1 MISTNEIAD
10 QLWQSVRQQ
19 RTTALNASE
28 TASLIDQLRMN
39 RDRDT
44 LLAAPSDVLLLEV
57 HWRTERIPVPLCTHH
72 SFTTLCA
79 SLFAHLVLCS
89 ERAELTAADLR
100 EGMREFCAIS
110 AADADVCVVAPDG
123 GLIGGLSVVAHEMTP
138 AQVHAQLLDEGVD
151 FRYVWQIVDS
161 TIASGG
167 SGAGSGAGS
176 AVEGPDDDG
185 DDLSITPRRESLL
198 DDGITSPD
206 VTSLSVPNRGI
217 SSRLLLAPPPGT
229 DARRLS
235 KTKTRK
241 RRVRKNTATSTNSSR
256 SSSITSMSMRADGS
270 DSPGTP
276 TLRDSVGGELT
287 QSTSA
292 VARVASTSSSSS
304 NDAKRRGVID
314 ELLATEQEF
323 VSDLYM
329 LNAHFAAPLAADK
342 IAGRR
347 KLGKTLFQNIP
358 ELLALH
364 ATLLV
369 RLRRAAQICPPAIAS
384 AISAW
389 LAASDVCEPHATY
402 AGGFQ
407 RALSLIEG
415 ARAQPPQTD
424 LPRSPLVDEAV
435 TAIGGTL
442 LTDGG
447 SLCAFVGRPATVANG
462 SVALLPRD
470 LSDSKALQ
478 GVAAYVRLNES
489 MQTMR
494 KETFESFLIR
504 PIQRLMRYPL
514 LLRALLSAT
523 PLDEPDHSRLCVV
536 IERIEEIVES
546 VNRSKAMH
554 ETEDKLAELSRTV
567 AGLEKFKPEGFL
579 LKGTFTE
586 VAADTQS
593 QPPQQQQWLLF
604 ENVLVRCVPT
614 PPQQSGGKSWK
625 ALDALATARLWVS
638 GEHHDALA
646 AASMSD
652 SVTPVA
658 RRTLARQAGLLVF
671 GEALDDGE
679 SEPDDEAAP
688 LSPHSDSSP
697 SSPGGGGGGGGGG
710 GAASVTTSSTVI
722 DTFGEK
728 VTQVG
733 RKLVV
738 RARTPLDARQWARTV
753 ESATRRL
760 ALRVAPDRRAL
771 FFAAAC
777 DGDLATVRRALR
789 KAPAL
794 WSATLEET
802 GGSVLHALC
811 DVAAPSEAQL
821 GVARFFVRCNANLLL
836 ADNNDSIALR
846 SALIRSRGELAR
858 LLLPVSSLALDARRF
873 ARRRLVNVHTIG
885 DFARVPVDA
894 RHFGASTLHLLVVGG
909 EPLRRL
915 LSAAVLSVNEAKA
928 ASRALD
934 GDGRSP
940 LSLAIALRDARTV
953 RLLLRAR
960 APVHG
965 IDHVGCEIDDG
976 ATLGEEQ
983 AELVFAPRPS
993 DAALVPA
1000 AGGAVSAPSLAPDSA
1015 PSTPTAVSATPDE
1028 PIEATDNVAGSAA
1041 LFAEQ
1046 LGCGELAHAIVR
1058 AAHFLKGKPS
1068 DVAPFPSSIV
1078 SPRESPVTPTRLN
1091 RAALTMS
1098 SRQSAR
1104 QADSSETDERALAQ
1118 SSRSSRTSAG
1128 GTPGVLIRKQHASAA
1143 TVSRRVAS
1151 PQ

>member
-1 MISTNEIAD
+1 MQLSSLKQMISTNEIAD

-19 RTTALNASE
+19 RVTPLHSGE
-28 TASLIDQLRMN
+28 TAALIDQLRAN
-39 RDRDT
+39 RDRDA
-44 LLAAPSDVLLLEV
+44 LLASPTDVLLLEV
-57 HWRTERIPVPLCTHH
+57 HWRTERIPVPLCTTH

-79 SLFAHLVLCS
+79 SLFAYLCLCS
-89 ERAELTAADLR
+89 ERAEATATDLR
-100 EGMREFCAIS
+100 DAMREFLAVS
-110 AADADVCVVAPDG
+110 AADADVCVVSTDG
-123 GLIGGLSVVAHEMTP
+123 SLIGGLSVVAHEMTP
-138 AQVHAQLLDEGVD
+138 AQVHAQLLDEGVA
-151 FRYVWQIVDS
+151 FRYVWQVVDSSVNSIVDVD
-161 TIASGG
+161 G
-167 SGAGSGAGS
+167 
-176 AVEGPDDDG
+176 VDDAEE
-185 DDLSITPRRESLL
+185 LSVTPRRTDPVESL
-198 DDGITSPD
+198 SPD
-206 VTSLSVPNRGI
+206 SSTSVPSRGI
-217 SSRLLLAPPPGT
+217 SSRLLLVPPSGGDP
-229 DARRLS
+229 RRLS

-241 RRVRKNTATSTNSSR
+241 RRVRKNTATSATSSR
-256 SSSITSMSMRADGS
+256 SNSIVSLHGDGS
-270 DSPGTP
+270 SSDAVLPSSSAPGTP
-276 TLRDSVGGELT
+276 SLRDSLGDPSALLDSS
-287 QSTSA
+287 STPR
-292 VARVASTSSSSS
+292 VARSLPSQSAANNV
-304 NDAKRRGVID
+304 KRRGVID

-323 VSDLYM
+323 VADLYM
-329 LNAHFAAPLAADK
+329 INAHFAAPLAADK

-369 RLRRAAQICPPAIAS
+369 RLRRAAQMCPPAIAS
-384 AISAW
+384 AVAAW

-407 RALSLIEG
+407 RALSLIEA
-415 ARAQPPQTD
+415 ARAQPPAPD
-424 LPRSPLVDEAV
+424 LPRPPPVDDAV

-447 SLCAFVGRPATVANG
+447 ALCAFVGRPATIANG

-470 LSDSKALQ
+470 LSDAKALQ
-478 GVAAYVRLNES
+478 QVAAYVRLNES

-514 LLRALLSAT
+514 LLREMLSAT

-554 ETEDKLAELSRTV
+554 ETEDKVAELSRTV

-586 VAADTQS
+586 VAADS
-593 QPPQQQQWLLF
+593 QQPQQWLLF
-604 ENVLVRCVPT
+604 ENVLVRCVAT

-646 AASMSD
+646 AATTSD

-679 SEPDDEAAP
+679 SEPDDDSSVP

-697 SSPGGGGGGGGGG
+697 SSPGSGG
-710 GAASVTTSSTVI
+710 GAASTTTTVV

-760 ALRVAPDRRAL
+760 AQRVAAERRAA

-777 DGDLATVRRALR
+777 DGDLAAVRRALR
-789 KAPAL
+789 KTPAL
-794 WSATLEET
+794 WNATLEET
-802 GGSVLHALC
+802 GGSALHALC

-821 GVARFFVRCNANLLL
+821 GVARFLVRCNGNLLL

-846 SALIRSRGELAR
+846 SALIRSRAELAR

-873 ARRRLVNVHTIG
+873 ACRRLIDLHSVD
-885 DFARVPVDA
+885 DFAAVPVDA

-983 AELVFAPRPS
+983 AALVFAPRPC
-993 DAALVPA
+993 DAALTPA
-1000 AGGAVSAPSLAPDSA
+1000 GAA
-1015 PSTPTAVSATPDE
+1015 PSTADNSSSAPTTPSSAAPDE
-1028 PIEATDNVAGSAA
+1028 PIDAVDNAAGSAA

-1058 AAHFLKGKPS
+1058 AANFLKGKPS
-1068 DVAPFPSSIV
+1068 DVAAPFASSIV
-1078 SPRESPVTPTRLN
+1078 SPRDSPVTPTRLN

-1104 QADSSETDERALAQ
+1104 TPDSATETDERALAL

-1128 GTPGVLIRKQHASAA
+1128 GTPTALLRKQHASAA

-1151 PQ
+1151 PPQ